1 MSFNMKKNNITA
13 IIVDDEKLARE
24 ITKNYLA
31 EFPEIE
37 VLAECGNGFDAIK
50 KINELK
56 PDIVFLDIQM
66 PKISGFEMLELLD
79 QPPIVIFTTAYD
91 QYAIKAFEVSAVDYL
106 LKPFS
111 AERFNEAVKKAFT
124 YLQDRF
130 EYDSAIKNIVDENE
144 KKIEFLERVVIKD
157 GSKISIVPVETIKWI
172 EAQDDY
178 VMINSDLGRFLKQ
191 KTMKYFENHLDENAF
206 IRIHR
211 SYIINVDFIQ
221 HLEQTGKESYQII
234 MKNGKQ
240 FPVSKTGLNKLKNT
254 L

>member
-1 MSFNMKKNNITA
+1 MKKKNITA

-31 EFPEIE
+31 EFPEVEI
-37 VLAECGNGFDAIK
+37 LTECANGFDAIK

-66 PKISGFEMLELLD
+66 PKISGFEMLELLE

-91 QYAIKAFEVSAVDYL
+91 QYAIKAFEVNAVDYL

-111 AERFNEAVKKAFT
+111 SERFNEAVKKAFT

-130 EYDSAIKNIVDENE
+130 EYDSAIKNIVDEND

-211 SYIINVDFIQ
+211 SFIINVDFIQ

-234 MKNGKQ
+234 LKNGKQ
-240 FPVSKTGLNKLKNT
+240 LPVSKTGLNKLKNT

>member
-1 MSFNMKKNNITA
+1 MKKNNITA

-31 EFPEIE
+31 EFSEIE

>member
-1 MSFNMKKNNITA
+1 MSKKNITT

-24 ITKNYLA
+24 ITKGYLS
-31 EFPEIE
+31 EFPDVEI
-37 VLAECGNGFDAIK
+37 LCECANGFDAIK

-66 PKISGFEMLELLD
+66 PKISGFEMLELLE

-130 EYDSAIKNIVDENE
+130 EYDSTIKNIVDEND

-157 GSKISIVPVETIKWI
+157 GPKISIVPVETIKWI

-234 MKNGKQ
+234 LKNGKQ

>member
-1 MSFNMKKNNITA
+1 MKKNNITA
-13 IIVDDEKLARE
+13 VIVDDEKLARE
-24 ITKNYLA
+24 ITKNYLT